1 MYRLVT
7 YVLIFIVVYLFVLE
21 GNESDHIRIL
31 TGLALSLPFAY
42 ISFLGNWIT
51 LNAIKTVILYG
62 TIIFGM
68 GGFSLA
74 AASVLFFITSNLL
87 SRRSRLY
94 MERKNSNS
102 SRRLDPK
109 SRRDG
114 YQILAN
120 GFWTIFFTIGWFI
133 TGDSSALIAAFVSI
147 AVACSDTWAT
157 EAGGVRPGKTLNILT
172 LLPVRPGSDGGMS
185 VKGTAAAAAGSLS
198 ISVIV
203 LFSGL
208 SPVWIAMLI
217 VLLFGFLGSMLDS
230 LLGALISAKKPPL
243 KIPADF
249 SGNYH
254 TFANSLVNWSSA
266 GITTGVAFILTKLI
280 L

>member
-1 MYRLVT
+1 MYRLVN

-31 TGLALSLPFAY
+31 TGLALSLPIAY

-51 LNAIKTVILYG
+51 LNAIKAVILYG

-74 AASVLFFITSNLL
+74 AASILFFVTSNLL

-94 MERKNSNS
+94 REQKNGNE
-102 SRRLDPK
+102 SRRLEPK

-114 YQILAN
+114 YQVLAN
-120 GFWTIFFTIGWFI
+120 GFWTIFFTIGWFV
-133 TGDSSALIAAFVSI
+133 TGEPSTLIAAYVSI

-172 LLPVRPGSDGGMS
+172 FLPVRPGSDGGVS
-185 VKGTAAAAAGSLS
+185 VKGTTAAAAGSLFIS
-198 ISVIV
+198 ITV

-208 SPVWIAMLI
+208 TSVWSAMLI
-217 VLLFGFLGSMLDS
+217 VLLFGFLGSTLDS
-230 LLGALISAKKPPL
+230 LLGALITDKKPPL

-266 GITTGVAFILTKLI
+266 GITSGIAFILTKLI